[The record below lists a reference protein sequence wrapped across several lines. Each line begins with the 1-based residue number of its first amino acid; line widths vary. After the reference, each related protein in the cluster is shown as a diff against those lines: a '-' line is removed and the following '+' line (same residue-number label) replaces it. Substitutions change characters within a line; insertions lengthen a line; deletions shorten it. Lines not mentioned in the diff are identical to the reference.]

1 MRRLRRSLKFLHWEQ
16 GKGKSKFVQKVISSG
31 IAVDSRLVLLSIALF
46 PPLIKSLFRFLLLV
60 LNKAERAWAY
70 AMQLRDKPDGQ
81 GNIRSCHYQ
90 FDALMSTSLS
100 MVAVGREVHHLMRR
114 LGKAAKYGEIFEQ
127 LSKEKADDR
136 TALEAE
142 VKTLNM
148 ICCMCSLL
156 NFFSRMAGI
165 CSLPAGQFFTRT
177 GEVGACTG

>member
-1 MRRLRRSLKFLHWEQ
+1 
-16 GKGKSKFVQKVISSG
+16 
-31 IAVDSRLVLLSIALF
+31 
-46 PPLIKSLFRFLLLV
+46 LLV

-81 GNIRSCHYQ
+81 GNIQSCHYQ

-142 VKTLNM
+142 V
-148 ICCMCSLL
+148 
-156 NFFSRMAGI
+156 
-165 CSLPAGQFFTRT
+165 
-177 GEVGACTG
+177 